1 MGFMRATLSWT
12 LQRSGGSMA
21 GEVAGQVEQRPK
33 DAELARAEPR
43 PGSLGAVRAKRRR
56 ENGFVLLAQVL
67 IVLLLIGGMYAL
79 NAVAGK
85 LTMPRPDAVLEQS
98 IKMWS
103 DGSMLKALLESLTV
117 LGLGFLLSATTGIGI
132 GIVLGGFRVVNRI
145 FDPFVNAMNA
155 TPGAAFIPLII
166 VWFGLYTEAKV
177 VVVWNAAVF
186 PILISTAAGVANADR
201 DLIEMGRAFGAGRL
215 RLFWDI
221 MVPDALPSILSGLR
235 IGAAVC
241 TVGTVIAELTMA
253 QSGLGGLLAQAGNRF
268 QMDKYFAVVIVLMVL
283 ATLLITALRL
293 AENAVGRWRASQ

>member
-1 MGFMRATLSWT
+1 MTGDL
-12 LQRSGGSMA
+12 
-21 GEVAGQVEQRPK
+21 
-33 DAELARAEPR
+33 AEPLARDLQ
-43 PGSLGAVRAKRRR
+43 PGHMKTSLQGPDTKAMAIALARQRR
-56 ENGFVLLAQVL
+56 EGGLVLLAQVL
-67 IVLLLIGGMYAL
+67 IVLLLIAGMYAL
-79 NAVAGK
+79 NAAAGK
-85 LTMPRPDAVLEQS
+85 LTMPRPDAVLQQS
-98 IKMWS
+98 IKMWG
-103 DGSMLKALLESLTV
+103 DGTMLKALLESLTV
-117 LGLGFLLSATTGIGI
+117 LGLGFLLSVVTGIGI
-132 GIVLGGFRVVNRI
+132 GALLGGFRVLNRVL
-145 FDPFVNAMNA
+145 DPFVNALNA

-186 PILISTAAGVANADR
+186 PILISTAAGIANADKN
-201 DLIEMGRAFGAGRL
+201 LIEMGRAFGAKRL

-283 ATLLITALRL
+283 ATAIIAGLRA
-293 AENAVGRWRASQ
+293 AENRVGRWRLSQ

>member
-1 MGFMRATLSWT
+1 MS
-12 LQRSGGSMA
+12 
-21 GEVAGQVEQRPK
+21 E
-33 DAELARAEPR
+33 D
-43 PGSLGAVRAKRRR
+43 RAKGLAPDRRLGTSSEKAAPHTTAARRADRRR
-56 ENGFVLLAQVL
+56 EGRLVFLAQVL
-67 IVLLLIGGMYAL
+67 IVLLLIAGMYLL

-85 LTMPRPDAVLEQS
+85 LTMPRPDAVLQQS

-103 DGSMLKALLESLTV
+103 DGTMLKGLLESLTV
-117 LGLGFLLSATTGIGI
+117 LGLGFVLSAVTGIGI
-132 GIVLGGFRVVNRI
+132 GVLLGGFRVLNRV

-186 PILISTAAGVANADR
+186 PILISTAAGVSDANR
-201 DLIEMGRAFGAGRL
+201 ELIEMGRAFGAGRVQ
-215 RLFWDI
+215 LFRDI
-221 MVPDALPSILSGLR
+221 IVPDALPSILSGLR

-268 QMDKYFAVVIVLMVL
+268 QMDKYFAVIIVLMIL
-283 ATLLITALRL
+283 ATVIISALRF
-293 AENAVGRWRASQ
+293 AENRVGRWRTSQ

>member
-1 MGFMRATLSWT
+1 MSEDGAK
-12 LQRSGGSMA
+12 A
-21 GEVAGQVEQRPK
+21 
-33 DAELARAEPR
+33 LARDGRLDTSSDKPASQTTSARHIRRGRE
-43 PGSLGAVRAKRRR
+43 SLLV
-56 ENGFVLLAQVL
+56 FLAQVL
-67 IVLLLIGGMYAL
+67 IILLLIAGMYAL

-103 DGSMLKALLESLTV
+103 DGTMLKGLLESLTV
-117 LGLGFLLSATTGIGI
+117 LGLGFLLSAVTGIGI
-132 GIVLGGFRVVNRI
+132 GILLGGFRVVNRVL
-145 FDPFVNAMNA
+145 DPFVNAMNA

-186 PILISTAAGVANADR
+186 PILISTAAGIANANR
-201 DLIEMGRAFGAGRL
+201 ELIEMGRAFGASRF

-268 QMDKYFAVVIVLMVL
+268 QMDKYFAVVIVLMIL
-283 ATLLITALRL
+283 ATAIISALRF
-293 AENAVGRWRASQ
+293 AERRVSLWRLSQ

>member
-1 MGFMRATLSWT
+1 
-12 LQRSGGSMA
+12 MA
-21 GEVAGQVEQRPK
+21 SEVARPVVSDRRQG
-33 DAELARAEPR
+33 DAKAPHGV
-43 PGSLGAVRAKRRR
+43 PGRGTRSAIRTRQRR
-56 ENGFVLLAQVL
+56 EGGLVLLAQVL
-67 IVLLLIGGMYAL
+67 IVLLLIAGMYAL

-85 LTMPRPDAVLEQS
+85 LTMPRPDAVLQQS
-98 IKMWS
+98 IRMWS
-103 DGSMLKALLESLTV
+103 DGSMLKGLMESLTV
-117 LGLGFLLSATTGIGI
+117 LGLGFLLSAVTGILI
-132 GIVLGGFRVVNRI
+132 GILLGGSRVMNLI
-145 FDPFVNAMNA
+145 LDPFVNAMNA

-186 PILISTAAGVANADR
+186 PILISTASGIANADK
-201 DLIEMGRAFGAGRL
+201 DLIEMGRAFGASRL

-221 MVPDALPSILSGLR
+221 MVPDALPAILSGLR

-283 ATLLITALRL
+283 ATVIISVLRL
-293 AENAVGRWRASQ
+293 AEKRVGRWRLSQ

>member
-1 MGFMRATLSWT
+1 MTGDL
-12 LQRSGGSMA
+12 
-21 GEVAGQVEQRPK
+21 
-33 DAELARAEPR
+33 AEPLAHNRR
-43 PGSLGAVRAKRRR
+43 PEDAKTPLQGATSRAKGKARVRQRR
-56 ENGFVLLAQVL
+56 EGGLVLLAQVL
-67 IVLLLIGGMYAL
+67 IVLLVIAGMYAL

-85 LTMPRPDAVLEQS
+85 LTMPRPDAVLQQS

-103 DGSMLKALLESLTV
+103 DGTMLKALLESLTV
-117 LGLGFLLSATTGIGI
+117 LGLGFLLSVVTGIGV
-132 GIVLGGFRVVNRI
+132 GALLGGFRVLNRVL
-145 FDPFVNAMNA
+145 DPFVNALNA

-186 PILISTAAGVANADR
+186 PILISTAAGIANADK
-201 DLIEMGRAFGAGRL
+201 DLIEMGRAFGAKRL

-283 ATLLITALRL
+283 ATAIIAGLRW
-293 AENAVGRWRASQ
+293 AENRVGRWRLSQ

>member
-1 MGFMRATLSWT
+1 
-12 LQRSGGSMA
+12 MA
-21 GEVAGQVEQRPK
+21 SEVAKPVGGDRPPEDAKSGQGATRLETKGSDSMRRQR
-33 DAELARAEPR
+33 ES
-43 PGSLGAVRAKRRR
+43 SL
-56 ENGFVLLAQVL
+56 VLLAQVL
-67 IVLLLIGGMYAL
+67 IVVLVIAGMYAL

-85 LTMPRPDAVLEQS
+85 LTMPRPEAVLQQS
-98 IKMWS
+98 IRMWS

-117 LGLGFLLSATTGIGI
+117 LGLGFLLSAVTGIAV
-132 GIVLGGFRVVNRI
+132 GIVLGGFRVVNRVL
-145 FDPFVNAMNA
+145 DPFVNAMNA

-186 PILISTAAGVANADR
+186 PILISTAAGVANADK
-201 DLIEMGRAFGAGRL
+201 DLIEMGRAFGASRL

-221 MVPDALPSILSGLR
+221 MVPDALPTILSGLR
-235 IGAAVC
+235 IGAAVS

-283 ATLLITALRL
+283 ATAIITALRL
-293 AENAVGRWRASQ
+293 AENWVGRWRLSQ

>member
-1 MGFMRATLSWT
+1 MT
-12 LQRSGGSMA
+12 
-21 GEVAGQVEQRPK
+21 GEVATPPTRDRQRPGPAGS
-33 DAELARAEPR
+33 DADMTSDVMRAR
-43 PGSLGAVRAKRRR
+43 SLRRR
-56 ENGFVLLAQVL
+56 EGNLVLATQVL
-67 IVLLLIGGMYAL
+67 ILLLLIAGMYAL
-79 NAVAGK
+79 NAAAGK
-85 LTMPRPDAVLEQS
+85 LTMPRPDAVLQQS
-98 IKMWS
+98 IRMWS
-103 DGSMLKALLESLTV
+103 DGSMLKGLLESLTV
-117 LGLGFLLSATTGIGI
+117 LGLGFLLSAVTGVGI
-132 GIVLGGFRVVNRI
+132 GIVLGGFRVLNRI

-186 PILISTAAGVANADR
+186 PILISTAAGIASANR
-201 DLIEMGRAFGAGRL
+201 DLIEMGRSFGAGRA

-283 ATLLITALRL
+283 ATAIITALRF
-293 AENAVGRWRASQ
+293 AEARVGRWRSSQ